1 MTDASKMNQ
10 SDRDKLLREIKQ
22 IDVPRQRGKPV
33 GLVSVI
39 ARCCHQPR
47 YTIADINRM
56 AMERGISYGQMV
68 LELEKERN
76 RR

>member
-1 MTDASKMNQ
+1 MTDATIMTNSER
-10 SDRDKLLREIKQ
+10 DRLTREIER
-22 IDVPRQRGKPV
+22 IDNAHRRGKPV

-39 ARCCHQPR
+39 SRCCRKPR

-56 AMERGISYGQMV
+56 AADRGISYGQMV